1 MFVYDGCYM
10 SFANIRPLRIPRAN
24 SGTDAPYLDLF
35 HVSSSQVAS
44 PIQLAG
50 AMFQDDSVHVC
61 GMIPLRFHVWW
72 LSQPEKYELVSWDDD
87 SRSI

>member
-44 PIQLAG
+44 QFSSPGPCFRMIQS
-50 AMFQDDSVHVC
+50 MSVA
-61 GMIPLRFHVWW
+61 
-72 LSQPEKYELVSWDDD
+72 
-87 SRSI
+87 